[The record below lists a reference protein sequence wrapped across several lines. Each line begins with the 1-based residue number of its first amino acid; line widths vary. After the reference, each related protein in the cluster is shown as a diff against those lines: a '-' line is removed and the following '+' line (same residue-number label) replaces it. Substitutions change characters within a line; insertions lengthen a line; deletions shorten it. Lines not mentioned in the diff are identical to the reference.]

1 MRDAPSISVL
11 VPVWNGVAD
20 GGGRLRAAFGSL
32 FAQCGTEQAPLPSLE
47 ILAVDDGSDDGT
59 PAVLDELAR
68 ADSRLRIVRV
78 PHGGIARALNA
89 GLDAA
94 RGDLIARMDADDVA
108 HPQRLARQAAHLRQ
122 QPELDVSASR
132 VRFGGDARTAYGFA
146 HYVDWQNS
154 LCSHE
159 EMARNRFRDTPVC
172 HPSAMFRRSAAV
184 RFGGYAD
191 GDFAEDWEL
200 WLRWFHAGARME
212 KLPEE
217 LLVWNDPP
225 GRLTRTDARYA
236 DAANDALRA
245 RGLTPGS
252 QGQPVLR
259 RACVSHRIRVL
270 TDTVRLSCAVHGAA
284 HGGRLPSHR
293 SNPQAAGLSRYK
305 TAVRSPATSTAGS
318 SSSAQKTGGH
328 RPPLR
333 SRFFGSRHCR
343 APSHTQARQI
353 FSVTRTAALIWTS
366 PQKPAPHDSL
376 GHCCSQQ
383 KKELPRQPRRARPP
397 HLPPKP
403 HGVIPPRNP
412 S

>member
-1 MRDAPSISVL
+1 MRDAPSISVIA
-11 VPVWNGVAD
+11 PVWNGVAD
-20 GGGRLRAAFGSL
+20 GGGRLRAAFESL
-32 FAQCGTEQAPLPSLE
+32 FAQCGTPQAPLPSLE
-47 ILAVDDGSDDGT
+47 IIAVDDGSDDGT

-68 ADSRLRIVRV
+68 ADGRLRIVRV

-89 GLDAA
+89 GLDEA
-94 RGDLIARMDADDVA
+94 RGDFIARMDADDVA
-108 HPQRLARQAAHLRQ
+108 HPQRLALQAAHLRQ

-172 HPSAMFRRSAAV
+172 HPSAMFRRSAVA

-245 RGLTPGS
+245 RWLARHLRR
-252 QGQPVLR
+252 QGQERVWVLGAGRVARRRLAPLWDEGIEPAAFIDIDPHKIGQQVPLRAGDARRVPVLSR
-259 RACVSHRIRVL
+259 QALPPPGTGLLLNAL
-270 TDTVRLSCAVHGAA
+270 TAHGAA
-284 HGGRLPSHR
+284 EE
-293 SNPQAAGLSRYK
+293 AAAWLKG
-305 TAVRSPATSTAGS
+305 AGY
-318 SSSAQKTGGH
+318 
-328 RPPLR
+328 
-333 SRFFGSRHCR
+333 
-343 APSHTQARQI
+343 APEDWLL
-353 FSVTRTAALIWTS
+353 V
-366 PQKPAPHDSL
+366 
-376 GHCCSQQ
+376 
-383 KKELPRQPRRARPP
+383 
-397 HLPPKP
+397 
-403 HGVIPPRNP
+403 
-412 S
+412 

>member
-1 MRDAPSISVL
+1 MKDAPSISVL

-20 GGGRLRAAFGSL
+20 GGGRLREAFGSL
-32 FAQCGTEQAPLPSLE
+32 FAQCGTPQAPLPPLE

-59 PAVLDELAR
+59 PTVLDELAR
-68 ADSRLRIVRV
+68 ADDRLRIIRV

-94 RGDLIARMDADDVA
+94 RGEFIARIDADDVA
-108 HPQRLARQAAHLRQ
+108 HPQRLARQAAHLLRR
-122 QPELDVSASR
+122 PELDVSASR

-172 HPSAMFRRSAAV
+172 HPSAMFRRSAV
-184 RFGGYAD
+184 ERFGGYAD

-236 DAANDALRA
+236 DAANDSLRA
-245 RGLTPGS
+245 LWLARHLRRHG
-252 QGQPVLR
+252 QGRVWVLGAGRVARRRLAPLWAEGIEPVAFIDIDPRKIGQRVPLRAGDARRVPVLSR
-259 RACVSHRIRVL
+259 QALPPPGTGLLLNAL
-270 TDTVRLSCAVHGAA
+270 TAHGAA
-284 HGGRLPSHR
+284 EE
-293 SNPQAAGLSRYK
+293 AADWLEG
-305 TAVRSPATSTAGS
+305 AGY
-318 SSSAQKTGGH
+318 
-328 RPPLR
+328 
-333 SRFFGSRHCR
+333 
-343 APSHTQARQI
+343 APGDWLL
-353 FSVTRTAALIWTS
+353 V
-366 PQKPAPHDSL
+366 
-376 GHCCSQQ
+376 
-383 KKELPRQPRRARPP
+383 
-397 HLPPKP
+397 
-403 HGVIPPRNP
+403 
-412 S
+412 

>member
-1 MRDAPSISVL
+1 MKDAPAISVL

-20 GGGRLRAAFGSL
+20 GGGRLREAFGSL
-32 FAQCGTEQAPLPSLE
+32 FAQCGTPQAPLPPLE

-68 ADSRLRIVRV
+68 ADDRLRIIRV

-94 RGDLIARMDADDVA
+94 RGEFIARMDADDVA
-108 HPQRLARQAAHLRQ
+108 HPQRLARQAAHLLRR
-122 QPELDVSASR
+122 PELDVSASR
-132 VRFGGDARTAYGFA
+132 VRFGVDARTAYGFA

-172 HPSAMFRRSAAV
+172 HPSAMFRRSAV
-184 RFGGYAD
+184 ERFGGYAD

-245 RGLTPGS
+245 RWLARHLRRHG
-252 QGQPVLR
+252 QGRVWVLGAGRVARRRLAPLWAEGIEPVAFIDIDPRKIGQRVPLRADDARRVPVLSR
-259 RACVSHRIRVL
+259 QALPPPGTGLLLNAL
-270 TDTVRLSCAVHGAA
+270 TAHGAA
-284 HGGRLPSHR
+284 EE
-293 SNPQAAGLSRYK
+293 AADWLEG
-305 TAVRSPATSTAGS
+305 AGY
-318 SSSAQKTGGH
+318 
-328 RPPLR
+328 
-333 SRFFGSRHCR
+333 
-343 APSHTQARQI
+343 APGDWLL
-353 FSVTRTAALIWTS
+353 V
-366 PQKPAPHDSL
+366 
-376 GHCCSQQ
+376 
-383 KKELPRQPRRARPP
+383 
-397 HLPPKP
+397 
-403 HGVIPPRNP
+403 
-412 S
+412 